1 MSSITILGLGPG
13 DAADLTRAAW
23 VALEQADVLYLRTAH
38 HPTVAALPP
47 HLRLHTFD
55 SLYDTA
61 SDFASV
67 YEQIVNQLLE
77 RAQAGEDV
85 LYAVPGHPLV
95 AEATTRHVLHKAR
108 ELGIAAK
115 VIAGLSF
122 IEPVC
127 TALGV
132 DPLEHG
138 MQLIDALD
146 LIAPDEISTP
156 GKDGAWSEIQGL
168 GPYLPPVHPF
178 PVVPTKPVLLCQ
190 IYNRNVASQAK
201 ITLMERYPA
210 DHPVRVVRAA
220 GVPGEEQVWTVP
232 LYELDHQN
240 ELDHLSCAYLPAL
253 EPLADRRGIDGLV
266 AVFNRLLGPK
276 GCPWDRDQTHQSL
289 RSALLEETHEVLE
302 AIDAGDMDALSEE
315 MGDLLGNIIAH
326 SEMARQAGDFDL
338 GNVFEGITSK
348 LIRRHPHIF
357 GEASANTASDVNRT
371 WDAIKQSERE
381 SEGLEPRG
389 ALDGIPVSLPALTT
403 AQTITRKAAKRG
415 FDWPDIAGAWGKV
428 EEELGELREA
438 STNSHTPAEIEAEL
452 GDVLFAISNL
462 ARWLNVDAESALR
475 VTAAKFR
482 RRFASIERYA
492 QTQGLQV
499 HELTLEQ
506 QLAQWHAAK
515 QAEQQAE
522 V

>member
-1 MSSITILGLGPG
+1 
-13 DAADLTRAAW
+13 
-23 VALEQADVLYLRTAH
+23 
-38 HPTVAALPP
+38 
-47 HLRLHTFD
+47 
-55 SLYDTA
+55 
-61 SDFASV
+61 
-67 YEQIVNQLLE
+67 
-77 RAQAGEDV
+77 
-85 LYAVPGHPLV
+85 
-95 AEATTRHVLHKAR
+95 
-108 ELGIAAK
+108 
-115 VIAGLSF
+115 
-122 IEPVC
+122 
-127 TALGV
+127 
-132 DPLEHG
+132 
-138 MQLIDALD
+138 
-146 LIAPDEISTP
+146 
-156 GKDGAWSEIQGL
+156 
-168 GPYLPPVHPF
+168 
-178 PVVPTKPVLLCQ
+178 VVPTKPVLLCQ

-381 SEGLEPRG
+381 SKGLEPRG